1 GFRAVADILLVAVDE
16 QVGSGAVD
24 QLEAALGGRFPMVGG
39 DALADDASRHRD
51 ELVVDVSDAQF
62 LDFLPHLLNKLG
74 AARLLDMGFQI
85 GHRGPPLPILH
96 SRACRAAC
104 FPASSSMRLRSI
116 ELLASPL
123 IYSDVTSPQLH
134 GNGECEVGC
143 SLPSAKRLKRN
154 GRSRSL
160 SLPQMSSATSLP
172 TPIIL

>member
-51 ELVVDVSDAQF
+51 ELVVDVGDAQF
-62 LDFLPHLLNKLG
+62 LDLLPHLLNKLG

-96 SRACRAAC
+96 SCRLLSAPGVL
-104 FPASSSMRLRSI
+104 PASISMRLRSI

-123 IYSDVTSPQLH
+123 ITVRWLPLQQSALETRQLH
-134 GNGECEVGC
+134 
-143 SLPSAKRLKRN
+143 
-154 GRSRSL
+154 
-160 SLPQMSSATSLP
+160 
-172 TPIIL
+172 